1 MITLLSVVIGTA
13 CIFFSGFITATLL
26 NSLRV
31 NLNHM
36 NDENSQSKKNIFLS
50 NSSVSSSI
58 NPKKKQS
65 VMQYITRDSTAK
77 GKRHIFNSIADSFAA
92 RNRGNGVVISDQMG
106 FLISSSG
113 DNAEELAAISVLHQ
127 QCEQVINRNL
137 TFGKVNQIVFM
148 NSENLFLTVLPLV
161 MDGSTVYVSGLSHGK
176 VDFRPILESTLQE
189 LNCSVFQD
197 RSI

>member
-31 NLNHM
+31 NRDHI

-50 NSSVSSSI
+50 SSSVSSII
-58 NPKKKQS
+58 NPKKNQS
-65 VMQYITRDSTAK
+65 TMHYVTSGSTAK
-77 GKRHIFNSIADSFAA
+77 GKRHIFNSIADTIAA

-113 DNAEELAAISVLHQ
+113 DNSEELAAISVLHQ
-127 QCEQVINRNL
+127 HCEQVINRNL

-148 NSENLFLTVLPLV
+148 NNENLFLTILPLV
-161 MDGSTVYVSGLSHGK
+161 IDGSTVYVSGLSHGK
-176 VDFRPILESTLQE
+176 VDYRPMLINTLQE

-197 RSI
+197 RPK